1 MWVLIL
7 VYVSDYYDSSGLTDL
22 GHDADDPDS
31 DNNDDD
37 DVANADAYEALS
49 HREDPPI
56 LQSAVQDPLPPPSP
70 TDASDHIDHS
80 DVANCET
87 TPFINRFSSGRSP
100 SLSDHA
106 SNLSNNVWAPFC
118 SQCDWEFAHWVK
130 TRGVTSTAA
139 NELLAIPEVSISD

>member
-1 MWVLIL
+1 M
-7 VYVSDYYDSSGLTDL
+7 VYVSDYYDSGGLTDL

-37 DVANADAYEALS
+37 NVANADAYEALS
-49 HREDPPI
+49 HREDPPV

-70 TDASDHIDHS
+70 TDALDHIDHS

-87 TPFINRFSSGRSP
+87 TPFIDRFSSGRSP

-106 SNLSNNVWAPFC
+106 SNLSNNVWAPFR